1 MMIPL
6 SFFSFPIGMCLI
18 SPVLSTQYER
28 SIGWMIFLS
37 TPFFKKIGRLFRIPL
52 GKVGVNMH
60 NIVYKNDKC
69 VLFSLSLPPPTF
81 FKANTLDSENK
92 PINKENRPNQTNT
105 KKTPLV
111 LKIF

>member
-1 MMIPL
+1 MINVC
-6 SFFSFPIGMCLI
+6 FF
-18 SPVLSTQYER
+18 
-28 SIGWMIFLS
+28 
-37 TPFFKKIGRLFRIPL
+37 LF
-52 GKVGVNMH
+52 H
-60 NIVYKNDKC
+60 C
-69 VLFSLSLPPPTF
+69 PPPTF